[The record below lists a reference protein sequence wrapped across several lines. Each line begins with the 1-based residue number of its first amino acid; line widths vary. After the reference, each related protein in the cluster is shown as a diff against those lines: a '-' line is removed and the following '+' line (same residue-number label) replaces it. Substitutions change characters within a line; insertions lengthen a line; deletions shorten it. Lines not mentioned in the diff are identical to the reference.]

1 MMVSII
7 CMSRLRK
14 PFIICLW
21 LAFWQTAAVLV
32 HNSIMLVGP
41 FEALQALWSLL
52 PSSDFWRSVAGSF
65 GRSREGEY
73 DPADFVPS
81 TDKNIDEMY
90 DQLMGYIKTMKNP
103 YLKKLLEEIL
113 EPFMLFLKA
122 VPVASFVILV
132 LIWAGSRNLSV
143 VISFLV
149 VLPVIYVNT
158 LAGLQSTDRKL
169 LEMAVV
175 FRMPV
180 WRKIRFIYLPAL
192 VPYLVSGCR
201 IALGMS
207 WKSGAA
213 AEVIGLPEHSIGEHL
228 YMAKIYLETA
238 NLFAWT
244 LVIIL
249 VSAVFEQMVLF
260 LISRLCP
267 QRGETT
273 HETADL

>member
-1 MMVSII
+1 MADSSRMTVSTTS
-7 CMSRLRK
+7 MSKVKK
-14 PFIICLW
+14 PLILCLW
-21 LAFWQTAAVLV
+21 LLIWQLAAVFI

-41 FEALQALWSLL
+41 VEALQALWALL
-52 PSSDFWRSVAGSF
+52 PSADFWRSVMGSF
-65 GRSREGEY
+65 GRI
-73 DPADFVPS
+73 S
-81 TDKNIDEMY
+81 TGFLAAFAAGLLLGSLAYALPI
-90 DQLMGYIKTMKNP
+90 
-103 YLKKLLEEIL
+103 LEEIL
-113 EPFMLFLKA
+113 EPFMLFLKS
-122 VPVASFVILV
+122 VPVASFVILA

-143 VISFLV
+143 LISFLV

-158 LAGLQSTDRKL
+158 IAGLKSTDRKL
-169 LEMAVV
+169 LEMAQV

-192 VPYLVSGCR
+192 LPYLLGGCR

-238 NLFAWT
+238 DLFAWT
-244 LVIIL
+244 FVIIV
-249 VSAVFEQMVLF
+249 VSAVFERLVLF

-267 QRGETT
+267 QKGEGA
-273 HETADL
+273 HETANS

>member
-1 MMVSII
+1 MTVSIT
-7 CMSRLRK
+7 CMSRFQK
-14 PFIICLW
+14 PLIICLW
-21 LAFWQTAAVLV
+21 LAFWQILSLLV

-41 FEALQALWSLL
+41 FEALRALWALL
-52 PSSDFWRSVAGSF
+52 PSVDFWRSVFSSF
-65 GRSREGEY
+65 GRI
-73 DPADFVPS
+73 S
-81 TDKNIDEMY
+81 TGFLLAFGAGVLLGSLAYM
-90 DQLMGYIKTMKNP
+90 LP
-103 YLKKLLEEIL
+103 LLEEIL

-122 VPVASFVILV
+122 VPVASFVILA

-149 VLPVIYVNT
+149 VLPVLYVNT
-158 LAGLQSTDRKL
+158 IAGLKSTDQKL
-169 LEMAVV
+169 LEMAEV
-175 FRMPV
+175 FRMPL

-192 VPYLVSGCR
+192 VPHLVSGCR

-238 NLFAWT
+238 DLFAWT

-249 VSAVFEQMVLF
+249 VSALFERIVLF
-260 LISRLCP
+260 LISRLSP
-267 QRGETT
+267 QKGEVA
-273 HETADL
+273 HETADP

>member
-52 PSSDFWRSVAGSF
+52 PAVDFWRSVAGSF
-65 GRSREGEY
+65 GRI
-73 DPADFVPS
+73 S
-81 TDKNIDEMY
+81 TGFLLAFAAGILLGSLAY
-90 DQLMGYIKTMKNP
+90 TAP
-103 YLKKLLEEIL
+103 FLEEIL

-122 VPVASFVILV
+122 VPVASFVILA
-132 LIWAGSRNLSV
+132 LIWADSRNLSV

-158 LAGLQSTDRKL
+158 LAGLQSTDPKL

-192 VPYLVSGCR
+192 VPHLVSGCR

-228 YMAKIYLETA
+228 YIAKIYLETA
-238 NLFAWT
+238 DLFAWT

-267 QRGETT
+267 QRGEVT

>member
-1 MMVSII
+1 MNNWKKLSII
-7 CMSRLRK
+7 L
-14 PFIICLW
+14 LW
-21 LAFWQTAAVLV
+21 LGIWQITATFI
-32 HNSIMLVGP
+32 HNPIMLVGP
-41 FEALQALWSLL
+41 IEALQTLWGLL
-52 PSSDFWRSVAGSF
+52 PSGDFWISIYQSFLRISIGFLTAFMIGLLLGSLA
-65 GRSREGEY
+65 Y
-73 DPADFVPS
+73 HIPFV
-81 TDKNIDEMY
+81 KE
-90 DQLMGYIKTMKNP
+90 
-103 YLKKLLEEIL
+103 LLE
-113 EPFMLFLKA
+113 PPMLFFKS
-122 VPVASFVILV
+122 VPVASFVILA
-132 LIWAGSRNLSV
+132 LIWAGSRNLS
-143 VISFLV
+143 IFIAFIV

-158 LAGLQSTDRKL
+158 LAGLQSTDPKL

-192 VPYLVSGCR
+192 VPHLVSGCR

-238 NLFAWT
+238 DLFAWT

-249 VSAVFEQMVLF
+249 VSAVFEQIVLF

>member
-1 MMVSII
+1 MNNWKKLSII
-7 CMSRLRK
+7 LLWLGIWQITA
-14 PFIICLW
+14 PFI
-21 LAFWQTAAVLV
+21 
-32 HNSIMLVGP
+32 HNPIMLVGP
-41 FEALQALWSLL
+41 IEALQTLWGLL
-52 PSSDFWRSVAGSF
+52 PSGDFWISIYQSFLRISIGFLTAFMIGLLLGSLA
-65 GRSREGEY
+65 Y
-73 DPADFVPS
+73 HIPFV
-81 TDKNIDEMY
+81 KE
-90 DQLMGYIKTMKNP
+90 
-103 YLKKLLEEIL
+103 LLE
-113 EPFMLFLKA
+113 PPMLFFKS
-122 VPVASFVILV
+122 VPVASFVILA
-132 LIWAGSRNLSV
+132 LIWAGSRNLS
-143 VISFLV
+143 IFIAFIV